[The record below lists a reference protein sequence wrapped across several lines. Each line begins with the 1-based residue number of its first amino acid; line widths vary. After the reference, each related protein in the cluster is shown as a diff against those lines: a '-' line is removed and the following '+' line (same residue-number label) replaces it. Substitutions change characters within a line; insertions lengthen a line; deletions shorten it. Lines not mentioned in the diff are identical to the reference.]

1 MSNALI
7 IDDEILARETIR
19 NVIKLY
25 CPGITSI
32 TECDS
37 VDAAKAEIVRALP
50 DIVFLDIKMP
60 NKTGFDFLKG
70 FRAPLPF
77 KLIFITAHD
86 EYAVQAFKFSAL
98 DYLLKPVDPD
108 ELIAAVNKAEDVI
121 AKERMLSK
129 LEALIHNMENT
140 KPETKRVILK
150 TSDSIHVINIKDIIR
165 CEADKNYTS
174 FFLSNTKKI
183 IVSNTLKEYDE
194 LLTPLGFFRTHQSHL
209 VNMQHIER
217 YEKKDGGTLI
227 MNDESTIPVAV
238 RKKDELLDLLQR
250 S

>member
-1 MSNALI
+1 MSKALI
-7 IDDEILARETIR
+7 IDDEALARETIH

-25 CPGITSI
+25 CPGITSVR
-32 TECDS
+32 ECDS
-37 VDAAKAEIVRALP
+37 VDAAKTEIAKQLP
-50 DIVFLDIKMP
+50 DIVFLDIRMP

-70 FRAPLPF
+70 FRSPLPF
-77 KLIFITAHD
+77 KLIFITAYD

-108 ELIAAVNKAEDVI
+108 ELIAAVNKAEDLI
-121 AKERMLSK
+121 AKERMSNK

-140 KPETKRVILK
+140 KREAKRIILK
-150 TSDSIHVINIKDIIR
+150 TSNSIHVINIKDIIR
-165 CEADKNYTS
+165 CEADKNYSS
-174 FFLSNTKKI
+174 FFLNNAKKI
-183 IVSNTLKEYDE
+183 VVSNTLKEYDE
-194 LLTPLGFFRTHQSHL
+194 LLAPLGFFRTHQSHL
-209 VNMQHIER
+209 VNLHYIDR

-227 MNDESTIPVAV
+227 MTDGSPVPVAV